1 MKVEVGG
8 TTFATNVDDDVD
20 DDDDDDDDD
29 GAGGGI
35 NCCGDELLVDV
46 DEQLVGD
53 DDSTSPFYC
62 SLMARL
68 VASTRIITYFSSL
81 CAALY
86 ANNIGSNTSYGVGS
100 NDDHASPVLAP
111 KRARTSKLKQK
122 SNDGGWGEKDFWS
135 TATCIVSKLISGTFG
150 DDILSM

>member
-53 DDSTSPFYC
+53 DDSTSPSYC

-122 SNDGGWGEKDFWS
+122 SNGGWGEKDFWS
-135 TATCIVSKLISGTFG
+135 TAIVSKLYRALLVTIFSVCK
-150 DDILSM
+150 

>member
-1 MKVEVGG
+1 LSTLSFLFLKFVKVEVGG

-29 GAGGGI
+29 GTGGGI

-46 DEQLVGD
+46 DELLVGD

-62 SLMARL
+62 SLTARL
-68 VASTRIITYFSSL
+68 VASTRIITHFSSL

-86 ANNIGSNTSYGVGS
+86 ANNIGSNTSYGGGS

-111 KRARTSKLKQK
+111 KRARTSMFL
-122 SNDGGWGEKDFWS
+122 
-135 TATCIVSKLISGTFG
+135 
-150 DDILSM
+150 

>member
-29 GAGGGI
+29 GTGGGI

-122 SNDGGWGEKDFWS
+122 SNAWWMRGKRFLEHS
-135 TATCIVSKLISGTFG
+135 YC
-150 DDILSM
+150 

>member
-111 KRARTSKLKQK
+111 K
-122 SNDGGWGEKDFWS
+122 
-135 TATCIVSKLISGTFG
+135 
-150 DDILSM
+150 

>member
-122 SNDGGWGEKDFWS
+122 SNGGWGEKDFWS
-135 TATCIVSKLISGTFG
+135 TAIVSKLISGTFG